1 MKKNIETI
9 CMKSFS
15 NIYKILKRLDDM
27 LDLPEADSERIS
39 AKTLG
44 ITELRR
50 ARYLIM
56 LENSGYIEGLKVF
69 DEDEPDIG
77 TENLHITLKG
87 IKWLA
92 ENAALIKAANIIK
105 EVGVAGVT
113 AAVSAIPN
121 LKH

>member
-1 MKKNIETI
+1 MKKNTETI

-39 AKTLG
+39 TKTLG

-77 TENLHITLKG
+77 TENLHITLNCSRYPSR
-87 IKWLA
+87 LFS
-92 ENAALIKAANIIK
+92 ALRADILTLVI
-105 EVGVAGVT
+105 
-113 AAVSAIPN
+113 SF
-121 LKH
+121 

>member
-1 MKKNIETI
+1 MKKNTETI

-56 LENSGYIEGLKVF
+56 LENGGYIEGLKVF
-69 DEDEPDIG
+69 DEDECDIG
-77 TENLHITLKG
+77 TENIHITLKG

-113 AAVSAIPN
+113 AAVGAVPN
-121 LKH
+121 L